1 MYRTSSLSR
10 IRSRWERRQSDG
22 GGEVLTGRPDIAPAR
37 HAEATGR
44 PRIALVVT
52 STLVVRWFLLEHIRT
67 LARHFSVT
75 LIVNNDAPGLA
86 MLLPC
91 RIVSLRLER
100 DIAPLAD
107 LRALAWLW
115 RHFSAERYQ
124 LVHTLTPKAGLLGM
138 LAAWMSGVRVR
149 LHTFQGEVWL
159 TRRGA
164 LRLLLK
170 NLDRLVARLAT
181 DLLVV
186 SSSERE
192 FLIANQVIPAAKSL
206 VLCNGSIAGVDCE
219 RFKPDAELRA
229 GLRAGL
235 GIATNATVFLFVGRL
250 KRDKG
255 VLDLVRAFAILALED
270 ATCRLLVVGP
280 DEENL
285 LPEIEE
291 ICAACRSRL
300 HIVGLSAEPERYM
313 AASDV
318 LCLPSYREGFP
329 VTLIEAAATGLPA
342 IGSRVYGV
350 TDAIVEGE
358 TGLLFDAGDMPQLA
372 LGLRTLAGDTALRKR
387 LGLSAR
393 ARALR
398 DFSQARLTAALLEHY
413 RRLLAGQGR

>member
-1 MYRTSSLSR
+1 MSSLSR
-10 IRSRWERRQSDG
+10 VRSRCEREQSDWG
-22 GGEVLTGRPDIAPAR
+22 GKAVTEQIDITSAR
-37 HAEATGR
+37 QTAASGQ
-44 PRIALVVT
+44 PRVALVVT

-75 LIVNNDAPGLA
+75 LIVNNDAPDLA
-86 MLLPC
+86 ALLPC
-91 RIVSLRLER
+91 RIVSLKLER
-100 DIAPLAD
+100 NIAPLAD
-107 LRALAWLW
+107 LKALVWLW
-115 RHFSAERYQ
+115 RHCRAERYQ

-138 LAAWMSGVRVR
+138 LAAWLSGVRVR

-186 SSSERE
+186 SASERE

-206 VLCNGSIAGVDCE
+206 VLGSGSIAGVDCE

-229 GLRAGL
+229 ELRTRL
-235 GIATNATVFLFVGRL
+235 GIATDATVFLFVGRL

-255 VLDLVRAFAILALED
+255 VLDLARAFATLALED

-280 DEENL
+280 DEEHL

-291 ICAACRSRL
+291 SCAACRSRL
-300 HIVGLSAEPERYM
+300 HVVGLSAEPERYM

-329 VTLIEAAATGLPA
+329 VTLIEAAAAGLPA
-342 IGSRVYGV
+342 IGARIYGV

-372 LGLRTLAGDTALRKR
+372 LGLRTLAGDTALRER
-387 LGLSAR
+387 LGRSAR

-398 DFSQARLTAALLEHY
+398 DFPQARLTAALLEHY
-413 RRLLAGQGR
+413 RRLLAGEKG